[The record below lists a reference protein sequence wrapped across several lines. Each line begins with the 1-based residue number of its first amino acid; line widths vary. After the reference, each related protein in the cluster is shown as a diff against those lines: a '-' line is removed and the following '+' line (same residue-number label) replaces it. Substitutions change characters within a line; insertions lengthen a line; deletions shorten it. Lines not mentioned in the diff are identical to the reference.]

1 MQGLLRCAPRPR
13 PTACGDGGFA
23 ASLSRKRGPLELQ
36 ECSDHANGPI
46 NYWVIHKSTVAR
58 LCSLIYWL
66 SPLVNLKVLRIEK
79 KLVANLILIEVLICG
94 E

>member
-23 ASLSRKRGPLELQ
+23 ASLSRKRGPIELQ

-46 NYWVIHKSTVAR
+46 LFCVILIHKSTVAR
-58 LCSLIYWL
+58 LGSLIYWL
-66 SPLVNLKVLRIEK
+66 SPFNQLKSFAHRE
-79 KLVANLILIEVLICG
+79 EVSRELDID
-94 E
+94 